1 MEEVLRS
8 VARTK
13 SFDLHAVP
21 KSCREL
27 QEKRMEGVTQN
38 SNELGLFPLSNS
50 KLCSKTKLCLIR
62 VVKAI
67 KPLHTVATNKHIF
80 ANIRKKQSPPVFL
93 YSLPLTSSIVTAGV
107 GETEE

>member
-50 KLCSKTKLCLIR
+50 KLCLIR

-80 ANIRKKQSPPVFL
+80 ENIRKKQSPLVFCIA
-93 YSLPLTSSIVTAGV
+93 YQIY
-107 GETEE
+107 